1 MATSSTGTDDQTTIS
16 LIGFCLLCI
25 KRWKTVVSIFV
36 AGVVCASAYINVIP
50 ERYELA
56 IDVSPV
62 NEARYFELKQLTP
75 YLSKLGLT
83 GEDIPDQRI
92 SRQISADASSKF
104 FFNLFRKK
112 DVIRSIVSR
121 RMHDREYEDL
131 SLEQQAEVS
140 MKVDQFTI
148 RVNESLPNNLL
159 MIVNT
164 KNIPESLEIVRE
176 ITHEINRSLQ
186 TRNKSAIDAFVDSAK
201 AKKNLDVRN
210 AQTRID
216 ALSQNFLRIHSMR
229 LARLEE
235 MARIARSLNIEEA
248 LQSDSEVASR
258 VEPITQLLPSRFGT
272 NDDWAL
278 PTYYLRGFKAI
289 EEEINVIKARDLAKP
304 YLYDTQILDIINKRE
319 VHAADTSTSMLAAEA
334 KSLKILAEGEELVA
348 VNIEDMNVRAFP
360 NAVLVYLIFCL
371 TALITSLLTIL
382 VREIQPFP
390 KSG

>member
-1 MATSSTGTDDQTTIS
+1 M
-16 LIGFCLLCI
+16 
-25 KRWKTVVSIFV
+25 RV
-36 AGVVCASAYINVIP
+36 AYINVIP

-56 IDVSPV
+56 IDVSPM
-62 NEARYFELKQLTP
+62 NEARYFELNRLTP

-104 FFNLFRKK
+104 FFNLFRKR

-148 RVNESLPNNLL
+148 RENESLPNNLL

-164 KNIPESLEIVRE
+164 KNIPETLEIVRE
-176 ITHEINRSLQ
+176 ITQEINRSLQ
-186 TRNKSAIDAFVDSAK
+186 TRNKSAIDTLVDSAI

-210 AQTRID
+210 AQTRMD

-248 LQSDSEVASR
+248 LRSDSEGASR
-258 VEPITQLLPSRFGT
+258 WNRSHASTLKVGKTTTF
-272 NDDWAL
+272 L
-278 PTYYLRGFKAI
+278 PT
-289 EEEINVIKARDLAKP
+289 
-304 YLYDTQILDIINKRE
+304 
-319 VHAADTSTSMLAAEA
+319 
-334 KSLKILAEGEELVA
+334 
-348 VNIEDMNVRAFP
+348 
-360 NAVLVYLIFCL
+360 
-371 TALITSLLTIL
+371 TI
-382 VREIQPFP
+382 
-390 KSG
+390 